1 MVLAKSRQAGS
12 CAVEACA
19 PGCAPQSHTVYPAR
33 RRAARRSTPA
43 APGARQP
50 PAACM
55 RSFSRPRVEPL
66 LDRSRR
72 NSLDALS
79 YGRRTPRTCCA
90 AAARPLGPLPAPRR
104 RCLHTALGLSVA
116 PCRRQSLESP
126 AAAMAKIAVRLA
138 AALCLVA
145 AAQAVLNTDR
155 CALVARQ
162 APQMQPTEL
171 RPVQCPCRGDHS
183 KCRLQLG
190 TASVSAASYRLSL
203 APAAVAGL
211 AAGPCSGATRRGARA
226 HVAAE
231 AVAAKRRAPLT
242 APRPPG
248 RCPPRARSASTST
261 TRW

>member
-19 PGCAPQSHTVYPAR
+19 PGCAPQSQAVYPAR

-90 AAARPLGPLPAPRR
+90 AAAHPLGPLPAPRR
-104 RCLHTALGLSVA
+104 RRLHTALGLSVA

-126 AAAMAKIAVRLA
+126 AQPWPRSLCASPRPCAWWRPPRRFSTPTGARWLRGRPPRCSQPNCGRWNAPAAETTQNAGCNSAPRRYQQRA
-138 AALCLVA
+138 TGCHWHQPRWRAS
-145 AAQAVLNTDR
+145 
-155 CALVARQ
+155 RQ
-162 APQMQPTEL
+162 AP
-171 RPVQCPCRGDHS
+171 
-183 KCRLQLG
+183 
-190 TASVSAASYRLSL
+190 AA
-203 APAAVAGL
+203 A
-211 AAGPCSGATRRGARA
+211 
-226 HVAAE
+226 
-231 AVAAKRRAPLT
+231 RRAAAHAHT
-242 APRPPG
+242 
-248 RCPPRARSASTST
+248 
-261 TRW
+261 